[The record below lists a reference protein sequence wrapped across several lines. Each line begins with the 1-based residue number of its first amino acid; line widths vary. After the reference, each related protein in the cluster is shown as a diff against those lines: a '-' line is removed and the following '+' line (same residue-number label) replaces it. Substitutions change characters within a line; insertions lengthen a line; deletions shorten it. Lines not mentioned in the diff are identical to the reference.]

1 MLNDL
6 IKLELVDK
14 SYQVPNYDE
23 LVVALKEEVK
33 KYQLKEVNEDTYKLA
48 KTYKSTLN
56 NLIDSVN
63 SARISVEKKYMEPFN
78 VGKDQCKTLISI
90 AQTIV
95 DELDKGIKSVDDSI
109 KSDKLEEIRKYFDS
123 VNIYPIKLEDILD
136 KKWLNKTAKLED
148 IKKDI
153 DIKLVLIKNDINDL
167 KSSIEDK
174 EVLKSIL
181 FLYFTTDMNL
191 TNTLLKY
198 EKYLTLE
205 DSLKSLI

>member
-33 KYQLKEVNEDTYKLA
+33 KYQIEEVNEDTYKLA

-63 SARISVEKKYMEPFN
+63 SARIAAEKKYMEPFN
-78 VGKDQCKTLISI
+78 VGKDQCKTLIGI

-95 DELDKGIKSVDDSI
+95 DELDRGIKSVDDSI

-123 VNIYPIKLEDILD
+123 VNIYPIQLEDILD
-136 KKWLNKTAKLED
+136 KKWLNKTTKIED

-167 KSSIEDK
+167 KNSIDDK
-174 EVLKSIL
+174 EALKTIL

-191 TNTLLKY
+191 INTLLKY

-205 DSLKSLI
+205 DKLKSLI

>member
-33 KYQLKEVNEDTYKLA
+33 KYQLVEVNEDTYKLA

-63 SARISVEKKYMEPFN
+63 SARISAEKKYMEPFN
-78 VGKDQCKTLISI
+78 VGKDQCKTLIGI
-90 AQTIV
+90 AQAIV

-167 KSSIEDK
+167 KNSIEDK
-174 EVLKSIL
+174 EALKTIL

>member
-33 KYQLKEVNEDTYKLA
+33 KYQIKEVNEDTYKLT

-63 SARISVEKKYMEPFN
+63 SARIAAEKKYMEPFN
-78 VGKDQCKTLISI
+78 VGKDQCKNLINI
-90 AQTIV
+90 AQAIV

-123 VNIYPIKLEDILD
+123 INIYPIQLEDILD
-136 KKWLNKTAKLED
+136 KKWLNKSTKLDD

-167 KSSIEDK
+167 KSSIDDK
-174 EVLKSIL
+174 ESLKTIL

>member
-23 LVVALKEEVK
+23 LVIALKEKVK
-33 KYQLKEVNEDTYKLA
+33 KYQIEEVNEDTYKLA

-63 SARISVEKKYMEPFN
+63 SARIAAEKKYMEPFN
-78 VGKDQCKTLISI
+78 VGKDQCKTLIGI
-90 AQTIV
+90 AQVIV

-123 VNIYPIKLEDILD
+123 VNIYPIQLEDILD
-136 KKWLNKTAKLED
+136 KKWLNKTTKLDD

-167 KSSIEDK
+167 KSSIDDK
-174 EVLKSIL
+174 EALKTIL

>member
-6 IKLELVDK
+6 IKLELVGK

-33 KYQLKEVNEDTYKLA
+33 KYQIEEVNEDTYKLA

-56 NLIDSVN
+56 NLIDAVN
-63 SARISVEKKYMEPFN
+63 STRIVAEKKYMEPFN
-78 VGKDQCKTLISI
+78 VGKEQCKNLINI
-90 AQTIV
+90 AQNIV
-95 DELDKGIKSVDDSI
+95 DELDKGIKSVDESMN
-109 KSDKLEEIRKYFDS
+109 SEKLEEIRKYFNS
-123 VNIYPIKLEDILD
+123 MNIYPIELEAILD
-136 KKWLNKTAKLED
+136 KKWKNKTTKLED

-153 DIKLVLIKNDINDL
+153 DTKLILIKNDINDL
-167 KSSIEDK
+167 KNCIEDK
-174 EVLKSIL
+174 EALKTIL
-181 FLYFTTDMNL
+181 FIYFSTDLNM

-205 DSLKSLI
+205 EKLKTLI

>member
-33 KYQLKEVNEDTYKLA
+33 KYQLVEVNEDTYKLA

-63 SARISVEKKYMEPFN
+63 SARISAEKKYMEPFN
-78 VGKDQCKTLISI
+78 VGKDQCKTLIGI
-90 AQTIV
+90 AQAIV

-167 KSSIEDK
+167 KNSIEDK
-174 EVLKSIL
+174 EALKTIL

-205 DSLKSLI
+205 DSLKNLI

>member
-14 SYQVPNYDE
+14 NYQIPNYDE

-33 KYQLKEVNEDTYKLA
+33 KYQIEEVNEDTYKLA

-63 SARISVEKKYMEPFN
+63 SARITAEKKYMEPFN
-78 VGKDQCKTLISI
+78 IGKDQCKTLIGI
-90 AQTIV
+90 AQAII

-109 KSDKLEEIRKYFDS
+109 KSNKLEEIRKYFNS
-123 VNIYPIKLEDILD
+123 VNIYPIQLEDILD
-136 KKWLNKTAKLED
+136 RKWLNKTTKLDD

-167 KSSIEDK
+167 KNSIDDK
-174 EVLKSIL
+174 EALKTIL
-181 FLYFTTDMNL
+181 FLYFITDMNL

-198 EKYLTLE
+198 EKYLALE